1 MVNTKDIK
9 ISRLK
14 FKEEHERLLKVLE
27 KPTKVA
33 IKKEYNLQRKEMV
46 RELHPKL
53 TIEEIKEETKKK
65 QGKHKVQVF
74 DKSKSKN
81 KKK

>member
-27 KPTKVA
+27 KPTKIA

-65 QGKHKVQVF
+65 QSKHKVQVF
-74 DKSKSKN
+74 DKSKTKN